1 MKQDYHY
8 NVNWSCCKCDRFL
21 SQEIEDLRGLIMK
34 YLWIKTPIEN
44 SLTKSL
50 RYYLLDNQYKTYGR
64 KL

>member
-1 MKQDYHY
+1 MLKDNIVICISIKQIA
-8 NVNWSCCKCDRFL
+8 NLKF
-21 SQEIEDLRGLIMK
+21 EDLRWLIMK